1 MSLFLNEV
9 KKIFSWKT
17 VLFIV
22 VINILLFKLLIE
34 FDLEYFPNG
43 RPFADMFKIEQE
55 IIPKYGIHIDE
66 AEIQDFEQTFER
78 LKEEANEYIAND
90 PKAAELNI
98 VNYDQFQT
106 INSSEGEEY
115 EKYFNELYHER
126 SEDFVWEL
134 QSYSSYLDHYQYRVA
149 SMENSKFYYNKRAQ
163 DVIQKRLDEKKYSFY
178 NDFVLRNF
186 KTYATSVAI
195 TIFIS
200 ITLLLAT
207 LFIGDKRAGV
217 VPLQYTSK
225 KGRKLFRTKWLAGL
239 SSAAVVTALL
249 TTLYIGLYTTNNTSS
264 HFDLPLYAF
273 SFTIHWYE
281 VTFFQYIVITVS
293 LMVIFSMLLAVLT
306 MAVSNIVPNRIA
318 LIVSLVVVLFIMI
331 GGIATVVL
339 GKLFELHLPEFL
351 MPITVAVLMLI
362 TVLLTWFT
370 WKSEMKKD
378 IV

>member
-1 MSLFLNEV
+1 MLLFLNEV

-22 VINILLFKLLIE
+22 VINILLFKMLIE
-34 FDLEYFPNG
+34 FDLKHFPNG
-43 RPFADMFKIEQE
+43 RPFGDMFKIEQE

-66 AEIQDFEQTFER
+66 AEIQDFEQTYER

-98 VNYDQFQT
+98 DNYEHFSNIDFYDKEKM
-106 INSSEGEEY
+106 NYHSEL
-115 EKYFNELYHER
+115 FHER
-126 SEDFVWEL
+126 GVDFVWAL
-134 QSYSSYLDHYQYRVA
+134 QSYRSYLESYQSRVA
-149 SMENSKFYYNKRAQ
+149 SMEDSKLFYSKRAQ
-163 DVIQKRLDEKKYSFY
+163 DVIQKRIDEEKYSFY
-178 NDFVLRNF
+178 EAFVLRNF

-217 VPLQYTSK
+217 VPLQYTLK

-249 TTLYIGLYTTNNTSS
+249 TTLYMGLYTTNNTSS

-273 SFTIHWYE
+273 SFRMHWYE
-281 VTFFQYIVITVS
+281 VTFFQYIAISVS
-293 LMVIFSMLLAVLT
+293 LIVFLSMLLAVLT
-306 MAVSNIVPNRIA
+306 MAISNIVPNRIA
-318 LIVSLVVVLFIMI
+318 LIVNLVVVLFIMI
-331 GGIATVVL
+331 AGVAVVVL
-339 GKLFELHLPEFL
+339 GNLFELHLPEFL
-351 MPITVAVLMLI
+351 MPISVGVLAFI
-362 TVLLTWFT
+362 TICLTWFT
-370 WKSEMKKD
+370 WKREIKKD

>member
-34 FDLEYFPNG
+34 FDLKYFPNG
-43 RPFADMFKIEQE
+43 RPFGDMFKIEQE
-55 IIPKYGIHIDE
+55 IIPIYGIHIDE
-66 AEIQDFEQTFER
+66 AEIQNFEQTYER
-78 LKEEANEYIAND
+78 LKAEANEYIAND

-98 VNYDQFQT
+98 VNYEQFRT
-106 INSSEGEEY
+106 INSSEGE
-115 EKYFNELYHER
+115 KYRDELFHER
-126 SEDFVWEL
+126 GVDFVWAL
-134 QSYSSYLDHYQYRVA
+134 QSYNSYLNNYQYRGV
-149 SMENSKFYYNKRAQ
+149 SMENSKLYYSPRAQ
-163 DVIQKRLDEKKYSFY
+163 DVIQQRLDEEKYSFY
-178 NDFVLRNF
+178 DDFVLRNF

-217 VPLQYTSK
+217 VPIQYTSK

-239 SSAAVVTALL
+239 VSAGVVTALL

-273 SFTIHWYE
+273 SFTLHWYE
-281 VTFFQYIVITVS
+281 MTFFQYIVIIVS
-293 LMVIFSMLLAVLT
+293 LMVFLSMLLAILT

-318 LIVSLVVVLFIMI
+318 LIVSLVVVLFCMI
-331 GGIATVVL
+331 AGVASVVL
-339 GKLFELHLPEFL
+339 RRLFELQLPEFL
-351 MPITVAVLMLI
+351 MPITVTVLVLI
-362 TVLLTWFT
+362 TVFLTWFT
-370 WKSEMKKD
+370 WKREMTKD
-378 IV
+378 IL